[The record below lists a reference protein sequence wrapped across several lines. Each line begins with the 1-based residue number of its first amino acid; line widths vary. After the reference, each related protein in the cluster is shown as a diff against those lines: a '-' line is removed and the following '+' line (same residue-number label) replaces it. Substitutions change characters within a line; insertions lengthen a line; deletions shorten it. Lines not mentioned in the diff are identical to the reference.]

1 MNNLSKLVITALALG
16 GSISTATAAGVI
28 TGVTASGPGLGSFN
42 VLSNTTNPNVLDL
55 SKTFINNSV
64 GQNSLDPITLTFTV
78 AHTDGGP
85 GNPYAV
91 TEAIT
96 NNTGQN
102 WVDFHFAINEPNQG
116 QGVVFTNFNSSALT
130 GFTLDS
136 APSSGPRELNFTGN
150 LADQGTATATFNLS
164 PFDPG
169 AGNTTTFTLTQVPTI
184 PEPETYAMLLAGL
197 GLMGSIIRRRN
208 KSNA

>member
-1 MNNLSKLVITALALG
+1 MNNSSKLLIAALAFG

-28 TGVTASGPGLGSFN
+28 TGVTSSDPGSFN

-55 SKTFINNSV
+55 SKTV
-64 GQNSLDPITLTFTV
+64 NSLDPVTLTFTV
-78 AHTDGGP
+78 GHTDGA

-96 NNTGQN
+96 NNTGQS
-102 WVDFHFAINEPNQG
+102 WVDFHYSIGEPNQG

-136 APSSGPRELNFTGN
+136 APSSGPRDLNFTGN
-150 LADQGTATATFNLS
+150 LANQGTATATFNLS

-169 AGNTTTFTLTQVPTI
+169 AGNTTTFTLTQVPSI

-197 GLMGSIIRRRN
+197 GLMGSIVRRRN